1 VNTGY
6 VIWFAVLV
14 VVAGATLL
22 WLAIGV
28 VPEIPP
34 DPGPGTEP
42 GATEDVVLANVTG
55 ISEAAKMASEPVPG
69 PGPRPGP
76 RPGPGPR
83 SWPAPELS
91 PGPASEPA
99 GEDGIARPS

>member
-1 VNTGY
+1 MNTGY

-34 DPGPGTEP
+34 DPGPGAEP
-42 GATEDVVLANVTG
+42 GATEDVALASVTG

>member
-14 VVAGATLL
+14 AVAGATLL
-22 WLAIGV
+22 WLAVGV

-34 DPGPGTEP
+34 DPGQLTEP
-42 GATEDVVLANVTG
+42 GVTEGAAPASVRGIARAVPAT
-55 ISEAAKMASEPVPG
+55 SEPAPG
-69 PGPRPGP
+69 P
-76 RPGPGPR
+76 
-83 SWPAPELS
+83 ELP
-91 PGPASEPA
+91 PGPASEAA

>member
-1 VNTGY
+1 MNTGY

-42 GATEDVVLANVTG
+42 GATEDVALVSATG
-55 ISEAAKMASEPVPG
+55 TAETAKTASEPVPG

-76 RPGPGPR
+76 E
-83 SWPAPELS
+83 SS

-99 GEDGIARPS
+99 GEDGSARPS

>member
-1 VNTGY
+1 MNTGY

-34 DPGPGTEP
+34 DPGPITEP
-42 GATEDVVLANVTG
+42 GVTEGASSRGVPGTA
-55 ISEAAKMASEPVPG
+55 EAGTTSEPVPG
-69 PGPRPGP
+69 PGSDPRQGPGSGP
-76 RPGPGPR
+76 R
-83 SWPAPELS
+83 
-91 PGPASEPA
+91 PASEPA
-99 GEDGIARPS
+99 REDGIARPS

>member
-42 GATEDVVLANVTG
+42 GATEDVVLASVTG
-55 ISEAAKMASEPVPG
+55 TAETAKTASEPVPG
-69 PGPRPGP
+69 PGPR
-76 RPGPGPR
+76 
-83 SWPAPELS
+83 SWPGPELS

>member
-1 VNTGY
+1 MNTGY

-34 DPGPGTEP
+34 DPGPETEP
-42 GATEDVVLANVTG
+42 GVTED
-55 ISEAAKMASEPVPG
+55 AAPASVMGVDGAATTTQEPVPG
-69 PGPRPGP
+69 PGSDPRPGP
-76 RPGPGPR
+76 VSDPR
-83 SWPAPELS
+83 
-91 PGPASEPA
+91 PASESA
-99 GEDGIARPS
+99 REDGIARPS

>member
-34 DPGPGTEP
+34 DPGPEPVPGVTEGTP
-42 GATEDVVLANVTG
+42 PAGVTG
-55 ISEAAKMASEPVPG
+55 TAGIATPPSEPVPG
-69 PGPRPGP
+69 PGSEPVPGPGSGP
-76 RPGPGPR
+76 RP
-83 SWPAPELS
+83 
-91 PGPASEPA
+91 ASEAA
-99 GEDGIARPS
+99 GEDGIAGPS

>member
-1 VNTGY
+1 MNTGY

-34 DPGPGTEP
+34 DPGPITEP
-42 GATEDVVLANVTG
+42 GVTEGASPRSVPGTA
-55 ISEAAKMASEPVPG
+55 EAGTTTSEPVPG
-69 PGPRPGP
+69 PGSDPRQGPGSGP
-76 RPGPGPR
+76 R
-83 SWPAPELS
+83 
-91 PGPASEPA
+91 PASEPA
-99 GEDGIARPS
+99 REDGIARPS

>member
-6 VIWFAVLV
+6 VIWFAALV

-34 DPGPGTEP
+34 DPGPE
-42 GATEDVVLANVTG
+42 
-55 ISEAAKMASEPVPG
+55 SVPG
-69 PGPRPGP
+69 VTEGTPPPSFPGTGDAARTTPEPAPGSGLGPR
-76 RPGPGPR
+76 
-83 SWPAPELS
+83 
-91 PGPASEPA
+91 PASEPA
-99 GEDGIARPS
+99 REDGIAGPS

>member
-76 RPGPGPR
+76 RPGPGP
-83 SWPAPELS
+83 ELS

>member
-1 VNTGY
+1 MNNGY

-14 VVAGATLL
+14 VVAGVALL

-34 DPGPGTEP
+34 DPGPGPEP
-42 GATEDVVLANVTG
+42 GVGEGSSPASLPGAAG
-55 ISEAAKMASEPVPG
+55 IAMTTAEPVPVPG
-69 PGPRPGP
+69 PGQRPGP
-76 RPGPGPR
+76 
-83 SWPAPELS
+83 ELVER
-91 PGPASEPA
+91 PASEPA